1 MIGRERVPAIDN
13 PTPAVMSLHTIT
25 NKVITPLMGWIP

>member
-1 MIGRERVPAIDN
+1 MIGRKRVPAIDN
-13 PTPAVMSLHTIT
+13 PTPAVISLYTIT